1 MSRNLH
7 CTPRRVSNL
16 FVLQPKITP
25 ERRNS
30 ASFDQRRSAVYPP
43 DVQSSSARSPTLGL
57 ILGLAITVAA
67 VVAYA
72 WYTTAQISGLRKLQ
86 NEFADRNRKDSLQ
99 LLRIQNDL
107 NSLGLAMRDMLDADV
122 QHPLAAW
129 SAEFDRIHA
138 DLDDALR
145 LEAQLAVAA
154 RTPEQRQYLA
164 NSFAQFWEA
173 ANGAFSLARG
183 GDVTAARNQVR
194 LALQPRQASLTNA
207 VARLLVENYESEAR
221 ASAQVLQIYD
231 RVQRQVYFFLAA
243 TLAAILATGLY
254 LIHSNRRLFE
264 RLAALSRQRSELA
277 RQLIATQESTLRHIS
292 RELHD
297 EFGQTLTAVGALLS
311 RAEKQM
317 PDGSVVREELR
328 EVRDIAQHTLEN
340 VRSLSQS
347 LHPVMLDETGFES
360 TVDWYLPM
368 IERQTGITVHYEK
381 SGASFPIDGG
391 AGIHVYRILQ
401 EALNNIVRHS
411 GSREAW
417 VRLRFLANQ
426 LELDVEDHGTGFE
439 AQKSKPGIGLVAMR
453 ERAQLLEAAIEIL
466 QRPQRGTLVRLSV
479 PRRKLDS
486 NGN

>member
-7 CTPRRVSNL
+7 RTSKRVSNP
-16 FVLQPKITP
+16 FVLQTKVAPKD
-25 ERRNS
+25 RNS
-30 ASFDQRRSAVYPP
+30 GGLDQRRYAVYSPN
-43 DVQSSSARSPTLGL
+43 VQRSSVLSPTLGL

-107 NSLGLAMRDMLDADV
+107 NSLGLAMRDMLDADE

-129 SAEFDRIHA
+129 SAEFERIHA

-154 RTPEQRQYLA
+154 RTPEQRQYLE
-164 NSFAQFWEA
+164 NSFAQFWDA
-173 ANGAFSLARG
+173 ANGAFSLVRG
-183 GDVTAARNQVR
+183 GDVNAARKQVR

-207 VARLLVENYESEAR
+207 VARLLVENYESEGK
-221 ASAQVLQIYD
+221 ASAQVLQTYD

-264 RLAALSRQRSELA
+264 RLASLSRQRSELA

-317 PDGSVVREELR
+317 PDGSAVREELH
-328 EVRDIAQHTLEN
+328 EVRDIAQQTLEN

-347 LHPVMLDETGFES
+347 LHPVMLDETGLES

-368 IERQTGITVHYEK
+368 IERQTGIRVHYEK

-417 VRLRFLANQ
+417 VRLRFLTSQ
-426 LELDVEDHGTGFE
+426 LELDVEDHGAGFE
-439 AQKSKPGIGLVAMR
+439 SQKSKPGIGLVAMR
-453 ERAQLLEAAIEIL
+453 ERAQLLEAAIEISRL
-466 QRPQRGTLVRLSV
+466 PQRGTLVRLIV
-479 PRRKLDS
+479 PRRKLDP

>member
-1 MSRNLH
+1 MDQRKSEGRNSGALD
-7 CTPRRVSNL
+7 
-16 FVLQPKITP
+16 
-25 ERRNS
+25 ERRS
-30 ASFDQRRSAVYPP
+30 GVYPP
-43 DVQSSSARSPTLGL
+43 DVQRSSARSPTLGL

-72 WYTTAQISGLRKLQ
+72 WYTTVQISGLRKLQ

-154 RTPEQRQYLA
+154 RTAEQRQYLE
-164 NSFAQFWEA
+164 NSFAQFWDT

-231 RVQRQVYFFLAA
+231 RVQRQVYFFLAV

-254 LIHSNRRLFE
+254 LIYSNRRLFE
-264 RLAALSRQRSELA
+264 RLASLSRQRSELA

-317 PDGSVVREELR
+317 PDGSAVREELR

-347 LHPVMLDETGFES
+347 LHPVMLDETGLES

-368 IERQTGITVHYEK
+368 VERQTGITVHYEK
-381 SGASFPIDGG
+381 SGVSFPIDGG

-411 GSREAW
+411 GSPEAW

-426 LELDVEDHGTGFE
+426 LQLDVEDHGTGFE
-439 AQKSKPGIGLVAMR
+439 TQKSKPGIGLVAMR
-453 ERAQLLEAAIEIL
+453 ERAQLLEAVIEISQL
-466 QRPQRGTLVRLSV
+466 PQHGTLVRLSV

>member
-7 CTPRRVSNL
+7 RTSKRVSNP
-16 FVLQPKITP
+16 FVLQTKVAPKD
-25 ERRNS
+25 RNS
-30 ASFDQRRSAVYPP
+30 GGLDQRRYAVYSPN
-43 DVQSSSARSPTLGL
+43 VQRSSVLSPTLGL

-107 NSLGLAMRDMLDADV
+107 NSLGLAMRDMLDADE

-129 SAEFDRIHA
+129 SAEFERIHA

-154 RTPEQRQYLA
+154 RTPEQRQYLE
-164 NSFAQFWEA
+164 NSFAQFWDA
-173 ANGAFSLARG
+173 ANGAFSLVRG
-183 GDVTAARNQVR
+183 GDVNAARKQVR

-207 VARLLVENYESEAR
+207 VARLLVENYESEGK

-264 RLAALSRQRSELA
+264 RLASLSRQRSELA

-317 PDGSVVREELR
+317 PDGSAVREELH
-328 EVRDIAQHTLEN
+328 EVRDIAQQTLEN

-347 LHPVMLDETGFES
+347 LHPVMLDETGLES

-368 IERQTGITVHYEK
+368 IERQTGIRVHYEK

-417 VRLRFLANQ
+417 VRLRFLTSQ
-426 LELDVEDHGTGFE
+426 LELDVEDHGAGFE
-439 AQKSKPGIGLVAMR
+439 SQKSKPGIGLVAMR
-453 ERAQLLEAAIEIL
+453 ERAQLLGAAIEISRL
-466 QRPQRGTLVRLSV
+466 PQRGTLVRLIV
-479 PRRKLDS
+479 PRRKLDP